1 MWEKPQKPLRF
12 SRPLPAHLLLD
23 LDARRAVDVPHH
35 GDGQAPLTVGCR
47 RHGDRGHRVRQR
59 VDDRF
64 VGAFFQHG
72 REDHLLVT
80 LATATE
86 EREEPLHV

>member
-1 MWEKPQKPLRF
+1 MDTQKPHGSL
-12 SRPLPAHLLLD
+12 LAHLLLD

-35 GDGQAPLTVGCR
+35 RDGQAPLTVGRR
-47 RHGDRGHRVRQR
+47 RHGDEGHRVRQR
-59 VDDRF
+59 VDNRF

-86 EREEPLHV
+86 GRTESRHV